1 MLSTAV
7 KTANFTQ
14 PQVRISKSFVFKI
27 SLACLMLQLDIW
39 AQTST
44 MLFLKTSITNSRTRL
59 NGTLTLTLTALKNLK
74 TALRLNVKKASLLAR
89 IVSFPLAEAAANGWR
104 VYATISALS
113 LIQTVLTSA
122 FVLNF
127 LLLFSHTLQMNFTRA
142 KSFTEQRIMRTLF
155 VLSV

>member
-14 PQVRISKSFVFKI
+14 PQVRISKNFVSKI
-27 SLACLMLQLDIW
+27 SLTFLMLPLDIW
-39 AQTST
+39 VRILT
-44 MLFLKTSITNSRTRL
+44 MWFLKISIMNSRTRL
-59 NGTLTLTLTALKNLK
+59 NGISTLTLILLKNFQ
-74 TALRLNVKKASLLAR
+74 TALRLNVKKASSLAR
-89 IVSFPLAEAAANGWR
+89 IVSFPLAEAAVNGWR
-104 VYATISALS
+104 VYATISVSS

-142 KSFTEQRIMRTLF
+142 KLFTEQKIMRMLF